1 MTLFF
6 RQTGGGSSGGG
17 VVEKLDDITNVD
29 TSTLS
34 KLDYGVLRY
43 DPSVSKWVAED
54 NFQVESNRVTL
65 MDGDFYFDGV
75 DQAIKG
81 GNAHAPVDDICKT
94 ANMVKDTRTD
104 LVVGSGTTPEI
115 LKVDKT
121 NNKVYVNGVDLE
133 TIGAD
138 LGNTIVTGTAVS
150 DGVNPNRLDFIT
162 SDGTIIPI
170 VLDDDFFNQGISSD
184 GIFKTN
190 NGAKKVSINK
200 DSAPS
205 DTGACLEVD
214 GGISVQNTSVGSGV
228 QMQIS
233 NAMYLT
239 GGQDYVESGAIV
251 SITNKIQHNWKQDV
265 GTFEI
270 NSLKCQQ
277 TPLLVAVSS
286 GALSI
291 DQDSLTYKTFYVN
304 VTDDLTALTL
314 INGVPGCQA
323 VVYLTASETNSADV
337 TISGKGNLSGIKANF
352 EDILLGA
359 GDVAILTITTF
370 GAVVFA
376 SASKFE

>member
-6 RQTGGGSSGGG
+6 RQTGGGSSGG
-17 VVEKLDDITNVD
+17 VVEKLGDITNVD
-29 TSTLS
+29 TSLPHLES
-34 KLDYGVLRY
+34 GVVLRY
-43 DPSVSKWVAED
+43 EPSDSKWVAEN
-54 NFQVESNRVTL
+54 NFLVESDRITL
-65 MDGDFYFDGV
+65 MDGDFYFDGI
-75 DQAIKG
+75 DQSING
-81 GNAHAPVDDICKT
+81 SNAHAPVDDICKT
-94 ANMVKDTRTD
+94 ANMVKDTATD
-104 LVVGSGTTPEI
+104 LVVGSGTTAEI

-121 NNKVYVNGVDLE
+121 NDKVYVNGVDLD
-133 TIGAD
+133 TLSSGG
-138 LGNTIVTGTAVS
+138 GNTIVTGTAVS

-162 SDGTIIPI
+162 ADGSIIPV
-170 VLDDDFFNQGISSD
+170 VLDDDFFNLGISSD

-190 NGAKKVSINK
+190 NVAKKVSINK

-233 NAMYLT
+233 NAIYLT

-251 SITNKIQHNWKQDV
+251 SITNKISHNWKQDA

-304 VTDDLTALTL
+304 VTEDLTALTL

-323 VVYLTASETNSADV
+323 VVYLIASETNNVDV

-352 EDILLGA
+352 EDIVLGA
-359 GDVAILTITTF
+359 GDVSILTITKF